1 MSSHVLGIMSKALLR
16 NMNIAVCRLT
26 MATADH
32 TEDVTR
38 ILTGTAAMEKN
49 GNTEAETSL
58 MLKSLVSKTETE
70 REKKSTGQETKC
82 E

>member
-1 MSSHVLGIMSKALLR
+1 
-16 NMNIAVCRLT
+16 

-58 MLKSLVSKTETE
+58 TPKSLVTETETE
-70 REKKSTGQETKC
+70 REKKSTGQEMKC